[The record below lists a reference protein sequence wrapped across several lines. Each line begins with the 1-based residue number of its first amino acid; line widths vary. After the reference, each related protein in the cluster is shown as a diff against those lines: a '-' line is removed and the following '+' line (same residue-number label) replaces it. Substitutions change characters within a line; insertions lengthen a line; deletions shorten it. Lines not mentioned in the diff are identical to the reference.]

1 MCSSPQN
8 DDPRYY
14 TIPMITVF
22 KHLCVFNI
30 ETAPIA
36 SDFCLHS
43 YYIYIYYILI
53 VTQRVGV

>member
-36 SDFCLHS
+36 SDFC
-43 YYIYIYYILI
+43 
-53 VTQRVGV
+53 